1 MGQNQTNWPK
11 IGMGFTQQH
20 QMPKEKEK
28 EKRKKDGPKSK
39 PNSLKEYHKGQEM
52 SLGQQHD

>member
-1 MGQNQTNWPK
+1 
-11 IGMGFTQQH
+11 MGFTQQH
-20 QMPKEKEK
+20 KMPKEKEK